1 MLLSQGTNLRLP
13 SKPMETQSPTLFK
26 TAPAFPPMQM
36 FPETLKVIAR
46 ESLPNIA
53 QILTQAR
60 TLHEFKENLEKIMTP
75 EHLCKIAELT
85 VGQSDTS
92 DCFFTEEASSQPH

>member
-13 SKPMETQSPTLFK
+13 SSPMETQLPTLFK

-46 ESLPNIA
+46 ENLPNIA
-53 QILTQAR
+53 QILTQAQ
-60 TLHEFKENLEKIMTP
+60 TLNEFKELLEKITP

-92 DCFFTEEASSQPH
+92 DCFFLP